1 MSGHVLHIVVVAF
14 MYVPYC
20 SCLYFYCH
28 GGRLHTI
35 EESVISPVIGR
46 EASPG
51 IGPETKKKIQLEDEQ
66 FSPQA
71 VTLVNN

>member
-1 MSGHVLHIVVVAF
+1 MTSRTV
-14 MYVPYC
+14 
-20 SCLYFYCH
+20 H
-28 GGRLHTI
+28 GEQEGAVNRAGVSVKESTPDTI